1 MQIWFFQYIFY
12 QYSIFWIQLTFY
24 LSNFIIRRCILGST
38 FLSKSLYIHN
48 DIKKAIQYFRIDIS
62 KLIWNSIFPDSSGQ
76 TVIWYLVLDVVGLA
90 IVDIDGADEHV
101 VGDVVQVAAVL
112 EPGTGGADVVRGAL
126 APDLDQHRHVDK
138 VVAVPPLERREQL
151 QAVGLGVDVD
161 GLAGATCRR
170 ALVSVNLWVCF
181 RCFSDWN

>member
-1 MQIWFFQYIFY
+1 MKYYYTHFFSLNKLLQIINL
-12 QYSIFWIQLTFY
+12 ILC
-24 LSNFIIRRCILGST
+24 LSE
-38 FLSKSLYIHN
+38 SL
-48 DIKKAIQYFRIDIS
+48 
-62 KLIWNSIFPDSSGQ
+62 
-76 TVIWYLVLDVVGLA
+76 TVICYLVLDVVGLA

-112 EPGTGGADVVRGAL
+112 EPGAGGADVVRGAL
-126 APDLDQHRHVDK
+126 APDLDQHRHVNE

-151 QAVGLGVDVD
+151 QAAGLGVDVD

-181 RCFSDWN
+181 RGFSDWN